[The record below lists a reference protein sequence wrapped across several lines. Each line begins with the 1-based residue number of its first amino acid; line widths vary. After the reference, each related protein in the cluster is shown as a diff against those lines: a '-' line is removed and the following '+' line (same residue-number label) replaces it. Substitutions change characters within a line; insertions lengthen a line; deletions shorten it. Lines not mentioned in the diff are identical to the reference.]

1 MAYSD
6 DDVAEL
12 RDRVKTIAKRTFRA
26 LDPEDLD
33 NLPLCALSLGLL
45 ALQMLR
51 VHNTPEAKMRSY
63 LRMLEFEMERLSEWD
78 DLADLHDM
86 VRQAKLAPSSDAVH

>member
-1 MAYSD
+1 
-6 DDVAEL
+6 
-12 RDRVKTIAKRTFRA
+12 
-26 LDPEDLD
+26 
-33 NLPLCALSLGLL
+33 
-45 ALQMLR
+45 MLR